1 LFSDAIAPLLQE
13 TGMEIVAVAAS
24 GEEAME
30 LFRRERPELV
40 LVDLGLPDVGGITL
54 GRQMLEERPDTIVLA
69 VTGLNDP
76 QAVKEA
82 VRAGFHGYVTKDTSV
97 ARFVSSVRAAVDG
110 QVVVPRRLA
119 QAAAGVQS
127 PEERDAALL
136 AGQLTAREK
145 EVLALLVEG
154 GDNAQIAKRLGVS
167 ANTVRTHVQS
177 ILTKL
182 QVRSRL
188 QAAAFAVK
196 FGVVDVPGQRRFA

>member
-1 LFSDAIAPLLQE
+1 MVPLLE
-13 TGMEIVAVAAS
+13 ERGMEVVGMAGS
-24 GEEAME
+24 GQEAIE

-54 GRQMLEERPDTIVLA
+54 GRQILEEGPETIVLA

-82 VRAGFHGYVTKDTSV
+82 LRAGFHGYVTKETSV

-110 QVVVPRRLA
+110 QVVVPGRLA
-119 QAAAGVQS
+119 QAAAGAQS

-154 GDNAQIAKRLGVS
+154 GDNAQIAMTLGVS

-196 FGVVDVPGQRRFA
+196 YGVVDVPGQRWFA

>member
-1 LFSDAIAPLLQE
+1 VPLLE
-13 TGMEIVAVAAS
+13 DSGLEVVAVAES
-24 GEEAME
+24 GGEAMT
-30 LFRRERPELV
+30 LFHREQPELV

-76 QAVKEA
+76 RAVKEA
-82 VRAGFHGYVTKDTSV
+82 LRSGFHGYVTKDTSV
-97 ARFVSSVRAAVDG
+97 SRFVSSLRTAVEG

-119 QAAAGVQS
+119 QAAAGAQT

-167 ANTVRTHVQS
+167 SNTVRTHVQS

-196 FGVVDVPGQRRFA
+196 YEVVDVPGQRRFA